1 MNRVD
6 TMSRGIADARPA
18 TATATATASEGHV
31 AIPSL
36 KGKVAAEEWAIRVDL
51 AAAYRLVAYYGWD
64 DLIFTHLSARI
75 PGPDHHFLMNPYQL
89 MFEEVTASS
98 LIKVDVH
105 GNPVDPT
112 PFITNPAGFTIHSA
126 VHMARKDAH
135 AVMHLHTPAGQA
147 VSAHE
152 DGLLPLTQT
161 AMLVLGDLAF
171 HDYEGVAVDHDE
183 RARIV
188 ADLGDKGAML
198 LRNHGTLAVGN
209 NVGECFVKLYFIER
223 ACAAQIMALSAGDR
237 LSRPPQGAAELAA
250 QQGAAGLKLAA
261 NLLAWPALLR
271 KAYRLDP
278 SFAD

>member
-6 TMSRGIADARPA
+6 SMTKGMDQARPA
-18 TATATATASEGHV
+18 AGNGAEV
-31 AIPSL
+31 DIPSM
-36 KGKVAAEEWAIRVDL
+36 KGKVSDEEWAIRVDL
-51 AAAYRLVAYYGWD
+51 AAAYRLVAHYGWD
-64 DLIFTHLSARI
+64 DLIFTHLSARV
-75 PGPDHHFLMNPYQL
+75 PGPEHHFLLNPYQL

-98 LIKVDVH
+98 LVKVDVH

-126 VHMARKDAH
+126 VHMAREDAH

-147 VSAHE
+147 VSAHQ

-161 AMLVLGDLAF
+161 AMLVRGDLAY
-171 HDYEGVAVDHDE
+171 HDYEGVAVDLSE
-183 RARIV
+183 RERIV
-188 ADLGDKGAML
+188 ADLGTKGAML
-198 LRNHGTLAVGN
+198 LRNHGTMAVGG

-223 ACAAQIMALSAGDR
+223 ACEAQIMALSAGDKV
-237 LSRPPQGAAELAA
+237 SGPPQGAAELAGE
-250 QQGAAGLKLAA
+250 QGGVGLKMAA

-278 SFAD
+278 GFAD

>member
-1 MNRVD
+1 MNRAD
-6 TMSRGIADARPA
+6 SMSRGLDDSGAV
-18 TATATATASEGHV
+18 ASDEGRV
-31 AIPSL
+31 VIPTL
-36 KGKVAAEEWAIRVDL
+36 KGKVSDEEWAIRVDL

-64 DLIFTHLSARI
+64 DLVFTHLSARI
-75 PGPDHHFLMNPYQL
+75 PGPEHHFLLNPYQL

-98 LIKVDVH
+98 LIKVDVD

-126 VHMARKDAH
+126 VHMAREDAQ

-152 DGLLPLTQT
+152 DGLLPITQT

-171 HDYEGVAVDHDE
+171 HEYEGVAVDHDE

-188 ADLGDKGAML
+188 ADLGTKGAML
-198 LRNHGTLAVGN
+198 LRNHGTLAVGD

-223 ACAAQIMALSAGDR
+223 ACQAQIMALTAGDC
-237 LSRPPQGAAELAA
+237 LSHPPEGAAEIAA
-250 QQGAAGLKLAA
+250 QQGATGLKLAA
-261 NLLAWPALLR
+261 NFLAWPALKR

>member
-1 MNRVD
+1 MNRID
-6 TMSRGIADARPA
+6 SMSRGMENARAA
-18 TATATATASEGHV
+18 TTSEGQV
-31 AIPSL
+31 EIPSL
-36 KGKVAAEEWAIRVDL
+36 KGKVSAEEWAIRVDL

-64 DLIFTHLSARI
+64 DLVFTHLSARI
-75 PGPDHHFLMNPYQL
+75 PGPEHHFLLNPYQL

-98 LIKVDVH
+98 LVKVDVN

-126 VHMARKDAH
+126 VHMAREDAH

-188 ADLGDKGAML
+188 ADLGTKGAML
-198 LRNHGTLAVGN
+198 LRNHGTLAVGG
-209 NVGECFVKLYFIER
+209 NVGECFVKLYVIER
-223 ACAAQIMALSAGDR
+223 ACQAQIMALSAGDR
-237 LSRPPQGAAELAA
+237 LSRPPQGAAEVAA
-250 QQGAAGLKLAA
+250 QQGATGLKLAA
-261 NLLAWPALLR
+261 NFLAWPALKR

>member
-6 TMSRGIADARPA
+6 TMSRGMADARPA
-18 TATATATASEGHV
+18 SEGSGGSEGHV

-36 KGKVAAEEWAIRVDL
+36 KGKVSAEEWAIRVDL

-75 PGPDHHFLMNPYQL
+75 PGPDHHFLLNPYQL

-126 VHMARKDAH
+126 VHMAREDAN

-198 LRNHGTLAVGN
+198 LRNHGTLSVGG

-223 ACAAQIMALSAGDR
+223 ACQAQIMALSAGDR

-250 QQGAAGLKLAA
+250 QQGGAGLKLAA
-261 NLLAWPALLR
+261 NLLAWPALKR

>member
-6 TMSRGIADARPA
+6 SMTKGMDHARAA
-18 TATATATASEGHV
+18 TGEGAAV
-31 AIPSL
+31 DIPSM
-36 KGKVAAEEWAIRVDL
+36 KGKVSDEEWAIRVDL

-75 PGPDHHFLMNPYQL
+75 PGPEHHFLLNPYQL

-98 LIKVDVH
+98 LVKVDVH
-105 GNPVDPT
+105 GNPVEPT

-126 VHMARKDAH
+126 VHMAREDAQ

-161 AMLVLGDLAF
+161 AMLVRGDLAY
-171 HDYEGVAVDHDE
+171 HDYEGVAVDLSE
-183 RARIV
+183 RERIV
-188 ADLGDKGAML
+188 ADLGTKGAML
-198 LRNHGTLAVGN
+198 LRNHGTMAVGG

-223 ACAAQIMALSAGDR
+223 ACQAQIMALTAGDKV
-237 LSRPPQGAAELAA
+237 SGPPQGAAELAGE
-250 QQGAAGLKLAA
+250 QGATGLKFAA

-278 SFAD
+278 GFAS

>member
-6 TMSRGIADARPA
+6 SMNKGFDR
-18 TATATATASEGHV
+18 ASPMASVE
-31 AIPSL
+31 IPSL
-36 KGKVAAEEWAIRVDL
+36 EGKVSDEEWAIRVDL
-51 AAAYRLVAYYGWD
+51 AAAYRLVAHYGWD

-75 PGPDHHFLMNPYQL
+75 PGPEHHFLLNPYQL

-98 LIKVDVH
+98 LVKVDVH

-126 VHMARKDAH
+126 IHMARDDAQ

-147 VSAHE
+147 VTAHE

-161 AMLVLGDLAF
+161 AMLIRADLAF
-171 HDYEGVAVDHDE
+171 HDYEGVAVDLDE
-183 RARIV
+183 RGRIV
-188 ADLGDKGAML
+188 ADLGNKGGML
-198 LRNHGTLAVGN
+198 LRNHGTLAVGG

-223 ACAAQIMALSAGDR
+223 ACEAQIMALSAGDKV
-237 LSRPPQGAAELAA
+237 SMPPQGAAELAA
-250 QQGAAGLKLAA
+250 EQGGTGLKMAA
-261 NLLAWPALLR
+261 NLLAWPALKR

-278 SFAD
+278 SFAT

>member
-6 TMSRGIADARPA
+6 SMSRGIDNGRAV
-18 TATATATASEGHV
+18 ASDEGRV
-31 AIPSL
+31 VIPSL
-36 KGKVAAEEWAIRVDL
+36 KGKLSDEEWAIRVDL

-64 DLIFTHLSARI
+64 DLVFTHLSARI
-75 PGPDHHFLMNPYQL
+75 PGPEHHFLLNPYQL

-98 LIKVDVH
+98 LIKVDVD

-126 VHMARKDAH
+126 VHMARDDAH

-171 HDYEGVAVDHDE
+171 HEYEGVAVDHDE

-188 ADLGDKGAML
+188 ADLGTKGAML
-198 LRNHGTLAVGN
+198 LRNHGTLAVGA

-223 ACAAQIMALSAGDR
+223 ACQAQIMALTAGDR
-237 LSRPPQGAAELAA
+237 LSHPPQGAAEVAA
-250 QQGAAGLKLAA
+250 QQGATGLKLAA
-261 NLLAWPALLR
+261 NFLAWPALRR

-278 SFAD
+278 GFAD